1 MSQLTQRSRA
11 PITRSLSLG
20 LLLMLAA
27 LPASSD
33 DRLDIT
39 AYRDKVVY
47 IDFWASWCAP
57 CRRSFPWMNSIQHL
71 YADRGLVVIAI
82 NVDQERELAERFLH
96 EFNPQFRILF
106 DTEGNLAA
114 AFELKGMPTTL
125 LVDRHGATRYRHVGF
140 TNDSPAGL
148 TRELDTLLAEK

>member
-1 MSQLTQRSRA
+1 MSQTKQRSRA
-11 PITRSLSLG
+11 PATRALSLG

-27 LPASSD
+27 LSASSD

-57 CRRSFPWMNSIQHL
+57 CRKSFPWMNSIQRQ
-71 YADRGLVVIAI
+71 YANRGLVVLGI
-82 NVDQERELAERFLH
+82 NVDQERELAESFLR

-106 DTEGNLAA
+106 DTGCNLAA

-140 TNDSPAGL
+140 TNDSPAEL